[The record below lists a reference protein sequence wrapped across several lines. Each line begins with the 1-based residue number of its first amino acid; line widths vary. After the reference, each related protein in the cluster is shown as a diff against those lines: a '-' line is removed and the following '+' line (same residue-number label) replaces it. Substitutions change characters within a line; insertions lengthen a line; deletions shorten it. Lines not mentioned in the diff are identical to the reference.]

1 MKLDLEKMT
10 RLAVPASTIA
20 TLSNISH
27 SDLCRF
33 INGVKKPSEDA
44 VLKINETISNLER
57 LIEGSRPLPL
67 DFRRVAA
74 LKEILSEMDSGHFRV
89 LIERGSDKAATPE
102 LRGKNEH

>member
-20 TLSNISH
+20 TLSDVSH

-33 INGVKKPSEDA
+33 INGVKRPSDHA
-44 VLKINETISNLER
+44 VQKINETISQLER

-89 LIERGSDKAATPE
+89 LIERSDKAATPE
-102 LRGKNEH
+102 LRGTNEH